1 MVHQS
6 FRMKFMV
13 DLREKEMKA
22 TSYLGCLKD
31 KITSNLIVTVI
42 VSILILVSAILVK
55 LEMSEWIFSNIGSA
69 FTHTLGEPVNGT
81 VYWYF
86 ETYSDADYYYEAYL
100 DAFRGGWNPYKRY
113 TDRLDF
119 YVYGP
124 IFIYGLYF
132 TSLLVQ
138 LFNPSM
144 TSTILIEESVKWTAI
159 NFDALSAVMVYL
171 IIINFSF
178 TKDRKIYKHLL
189 GIIGAFA
196 FIFMPFN
203 LFYVDT
209 YYLNIPQ
216 MTFFTLIGF
225 LLVMKKKYKLSAYS
239 LTLAWLTKQMPLFLI
254 IPIFS
259 MIWKEHDLKTAV
271 KRFLRPFLLSTL
283 LLSIP
288 WIFMTPILYIGRILA
303 AGRPLWYATLDPIGN
318 AHGTTL
324 AHSILYGGAE
334 GLAQFYVWINIPMI
348 PFILFYGFSLFIGHF
363 NGKKLANDDK
373 MFTIYITWVIMIT
386 HTFISRGLFKYYDAF
401 FTPFFI
407 LSAIVLS
414 NTLIEKLRDY
424 FRKRKN
430 KDITTKVEES
440 TSRKNW
446 HIGKGVLEI
455 LCILILTLGI
465 YYYSWI
471 IMIKI
476 RFLHPLFLLL
486 LTMFISLFI
495 PWRYYKE
502 IGKKTN
508 YKQLKQDFKDFF
520 KYVKQSIINS
530 YRIIKNVIIRFFK
543 KLKSIFTKK

>member
-13 DLREKEMKA
+13 DLREKEKKA
-22 TSYLGCLKD
+22 NSYLGGLKN

-42 VSILILVSAILVK
+42 ISILILVSAILVK
-55 LEMSEWIFSNIGSA
+55 LELSGWIISNIGSA
-69 FTHTLGEPVNGT
+69 FTHTLSEPINGT

-86 ETYSDADYYYEAYL
+86 ENYNDADYYYEAYL

-144 TSTILIEESVKWTAI
+144 TSTILMEESVKWTAI
-159 NFDALSAVMVYL
+159 NFDSLSAIMVYL
-171 IIINFSF
+171 IIVNFSF
-178 TKDRKIYKHLL
+178 TKERKIYKHVL
-189 GIIGAFA
+189 GLIGAFA

-239 LTLAWLTKQMPLFLI
+239 LTLAWLTKQMSLFLI

-259 MIWKEHDLKTAV
+259 MIWKEHDLRTAV
-271 KRFLRPFLLSTL
+271 KKFLRPFLLSTL
-283 LLSIP
+283 LFSIP
-288 WIFMTPILYIGRILA
+288 WIFITPILYIGRILA
-303 AGRPLWYATLDPIGN
+303 AGRPLWYATLDPAGN

-324 AHSILYGGAE
+324 AHSILYGEAE

-407 LSAIVLS
+407 LSAIVLL

-424 FRKRKN
+424 IRNRKN
-430 KDITTKVEES
+430 KDILTKEENS
-440 TSRKNW
+440 NSRKFGNVG
-446 HIGKGVLEI
+446 INLLEI
-455 LCILILTLGI
+455 LSILIFTLGL

-476 RFLHPLFLLL
+476 RFLHPFFLLL
-486 LTMFISLFI
+486 LTMFISLLI
-495 PWRYYKE
+495 PGGYYKE
-502 IGKKTN
+502 IGKKTS

>member
-1 MVHQS
+1 MVE
-6 FRMKFMV
+6 
-13 DLREKEMKA
+13 LREKEP
-22 TSYLGCLKD
+22 
-31 KITSNLIVTVI
+31 KITLNLGGFKGKITRELLVTVI
-42 VSILILVSAILVK
+42 FSMLILISAILVK
-55 LEMSEWIFSNIGSA
+55 IKMSGWIFSNIGTA
-69 FTHTLGEPVNGT
+69 FTHTLDEPINGT

-86 ETYSDADYYYEAYL
+86 EIYSDADYYYEAYL

-138 LFNPSM
+138 LFNPGM
-144 TSTILIEESVKWTAI
+144 DSTILIEESVKWTAI

-171 IIINFSF
+171 IIVNFSF

-225 LLVMKKKYKLSAYS
+225 LLVMKKKYKLSAYA

-259 MIWKEHDLKTAV
+259 MIWKENDLKTAV

-288 WIFMTPILYIGRILA
+288 WIFITPILYVGRILA
-303 AGRPLWYATLDPIGN
+303 AGRPLWYATLEPIGN

-324 AHSILYGGAE
+324 AHSILYGGSE
-334 GLAQFYVWINIPMI
+334 SLAQFYVWINIPMI

-430 KDITTKVEES
+430 KDISTNVEERS
-440 TSRKNW
+440 SRKKGN
-446 HIGKGVLEI
+446 IGKSVIEI
-455 LCILILTLGI
+455 FCILILTLGI

-471 IMIKI
+471 IMVKI

-502 IGKKTN
+502 IGKKAN

-530 YRIIKNVIIRFFK
+530 YRIMKNAISRFFK
-543 KLKSIFTKK
+543 KLKSIFTKKVEK